1 MGDAPMR
8 LVSAALLAFGL
19 AAAVAGP
26 ALAAS
31 PAETA
36 AVQAFDRVRD
46 KPPQLRAFLEGFP
59 KGGDLHN
66 HLSGAI
72 YAESFIGW
80 GAQDGLCVTLAS
92 MTLTMPPCPVMTAR
106 PLSDALVDQTF
117 YDQLVNAFSVRSFV
131 PTPAIPTLHDQFFIT
146 FGRFGA
152 ATDTRF
158 ADMLVEV
165 AQRNAAQSNYYLEL
179 MQTLGAGGARRIA
192 NQVGDTDSFAVLEDR
207 LAAAGLYDLIP
218 TQTVVLNDALT
229 TMRARMGCFSPMP
242 QPGCDVTFRFIAQI
256 NRNAAPNE
264 VFAQIALSIKLAQA
278 DPRVV
283 GLNLVA
289 PEDYLVA
296 RRDYSLHMQMIKF
309 LTDRLGAV
317 PVSLHA
323 GELTGG
329 LVPPADLKF
338 HIRDAVEVAGAR
350 RIGHGVDLGY
360 ETGMNGLLQ
369 TMARRQVMVEIN
381 LSSNASI
388 LGVQGSA
395 HPFRTYVAAGVP
407 VALST
412 DDEGVSRS
420 DLTNEYARAVQDQGA
435 DYSLLKRMARNALQF
450 AFIQGDSLWRSPAF
464 DGYVAQ
470 CQGEQPSR
478 LADQPVTAGC
488 RAYLAAN
495 PKAREQWRHEEK
507 LFEFEAGFL
516 GN

>member
-1 MGDAPMR
+1 MR
-8 LVSAALLAFGL
+8 LVSALLLALSL
-19 AAAVAGP
+19 AAATAAGS
-26 ALAAS
+26 ARAAGS
-31 PAETA
+31 AETA
-36 AVQAFDRVRD
+36 TIQAFDAVRG
-46 KPPQLRAFLEGFP
+46 KPPQLRAFLERFP

-80 GAQDGLCVTLAS
+80 GAQDGLCVTLAT
-92 MTLTMPPCPVMTAR
+92 MTLTMPPCAVMTTR
-106 PLSDALVDQTF
+106 PLSDALIDQTF
-117 YDQLVNAFSVRSFV
+117 YDRLVDAFSIRSFV
-131 PTPAIPTLHDQFFIT
+131 PTPVIPTLHDQFFIT

-152 ATDTRF
+152 ATDGRF

-179 MQTLGAGGARRIA
+179 MQTLGGSTASRLAG
-192 NQVGDTDSFAVLEDR
+192 QVGDTDSFAVLEQR
-207 LAAAGLYDLIP
+207 LEAAGLYNQVAIE
-218 TQTVVLNDALT
+218 TVVLNDALT
-229 TMRARMGCFSPMP
+229 AMRAKMGCFSTMP
-242 QPGCDVTFRFIAQI
+242 QPGCDVTIRFIAQI
-256 NRNAAPNE
+256 NRNAAPNQ
-264 VFAQIALSIKLAQA
+264 VFAQIALGMKLALT

-283 GLNLVA
+283 GINLVA

-309 LTDRLGAV
+309 LTQRLGPA

-350 RIGHGVDLGY
+350 RIGHGIDLGY
-360 ETGMNGLLQ
+360 ETNMNGLLQ

-388 LGVQGSA
+388 LGVQGAA
-395 HPFRTYVAAGVP
+395 HPFATYVAAGVP

-435 DYSLLKRMARNALQF
+435 DYPLLKRMARNALQF

-470 CQGEQPSR
+470 CQGEQPSWM
-478 LADQPVTAGC
+478 ADGPAGAAC

-507 LFEFEAGFL
+507 LFEFEARFL